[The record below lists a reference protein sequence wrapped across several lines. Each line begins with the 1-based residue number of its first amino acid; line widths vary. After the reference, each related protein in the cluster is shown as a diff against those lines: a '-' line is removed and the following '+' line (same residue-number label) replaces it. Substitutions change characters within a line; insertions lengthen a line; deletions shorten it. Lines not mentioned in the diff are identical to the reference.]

1 MLFNTSDGNQSIGN
15 SNTQIRYHEDGD
27 EVKVGYHS
35 NEETDMDNHALFMR
49 KFAIMDQSHELSK
62 EVTLNQ
68 GQIKLSTTHGSEF
81 HNRELSENY

>member
-35 NEETDMDNHALFMR
+35 NEETDMD
-49 KFAIMDQSHELSK
+49 QSHELSK